1 MPFNSYVFVLLF
13 LPSTISGYYILNYAK
28 KFQLATFFLLAMSL
42 WFYGY
47 TNPYYLIFLVGSI
60 IINYTFHF
68 LFVSISGNT
77 YFSKSVFRRSLLCIS
92 LIINLGILF
101 YFKYYN
107 FFVDNINMLFRTNLS
122 IRNLLI
128 PLGISFITFQQ
139 IAFCIDSY
147 RNEIHELH
155 FSHYALFI
163 SFFPHT
169 LSGPIL
175 MQEDFLPQFSQEN
188 RKKID
193 WNNFSMG
200 IYMFA
205 MGLGKKVLI
214 ADLFGKAVNTGYAN
228 LSSLNSTSALFITF
242 AYTIQ
247 IYFDFS
253 GYSDMA
259 VGLAKLLNLDIPINF
274 NSPYKS
280 ITIIDFWKR
289 WHITLTRFFTKYLY
303 IPLGGNRKGT
313 RRTYINTLIVFLLS
327 GFWHG
332 SCWAFIFWGLLH
344 GIFLVITKAFKPIF
358 DRIPKI
364 LNWLIT
370 FLFVNTTWIL
380 FRTESFRSTLL
391 VIKAIAQNKWGKID
405 SGISDIF
412 CFDIIH
418 FLPEYIMPFLFLVII
433 LFIVLKCDNVY
444 ERALKAKYNFFTG
457 AIVITV
463 LLLSILSFSGLSTFL
478 YMNF

>member
-1 MPFNSYVFVLLF
+1 MSFNSYIFILLF
-13 LPSTISGYYILNYAK
+13 LPLTIAGYHILNYAK
-28 KFQLATFFLLAMSL
+28 KFQLALFFLLVMSL

-47 TNPYYLIFLVGSI
+47 TNPYYLIFLGGSI
-60 IINYTFHF
+60 IINFTFH
-68 LFVSISGNT
+68 LLLTGTSGKD
-77 YFSKSVFRRSLLCIS
+77 YFSKPISRKVLLCIS

-107 FFVDNINMLFRTNLS
+107 FFVDNMNLFFQTNLS

-147 RNEIHELH
+147 RNEIYKLH

-163 SFFPHT
+163 SFFPHA

-175 MQEDFLPQFSQEN
+175 MQEDFLPQLSQQN

-193 WNNFSMG
+193 WTNFSIG
-200 IYMFA
+200 IYMFV

-214 ADLFGKAVNTGYAN
+214 ADLFGNAVNIGYAN
-228 LSSLNSTSALFITF
+228 LSSLNSTSTLFITL
-242 AYTIQ
+242 AYTLQ

-259 VGLAKLLNLDIPINF
+259 VGLAKLLNFDIPLNF

-280 ITIIDFWKR
+280 ITIIDFWER
-289 WHITLTRFFTKYLY
+289 WHITLTRFLTKYLY

-327 GFWHG
+327 GLWHG
-332 SCWAFIFWGLLH
+332 ASWAFILWGLLH
-344 GIFLVITKAFKPIF
+344 GLFLVVTKAFKTIF
-358 DRIPKI
+358 DRTPKI
-364 LNWLIT
+364 LNWMVT
-370 FLFVNTTWIL
+370 FLFINITWIL
-380 FRTESFRSTLL
+380 FRTESLGGTLL
-391 VIKAIAQNKWGKID
+391 VIKAIAQSDWGKID
-405 SGISDIF
+405 SGISDVFSSDFIRF
-412 CFDIIH
+412 I
-418 FLPEYIMPFLFLVII
+418 PEYIVPFMFLAII
-433 LFIVLKCDNVY
+433 LLVVLTCNNVY
-444 ERALKAKYNFFTG
+444 ESAVKAKYNFFRG
-457 AIVITV
+457 ALVITV
-463 LLLSILSFSGLSTFL
+463 LLLSILSLSGISTFL